1 MLSVGVMCVS
11 CMLYNMSS
19 CVHPPPFKTPFPK
32 FATSSANNECDV
44 PYILALCRAY
54 RFFRRHQD
62 QQTNKQTKKERQAEE
77 TFLKQIFF
85 FSAIGIVHG
94 RFRFCPS

>member
-1 MLSVGVMCVS
+1 MNVMS
-11 CMLYNMSS
+11 LIFSLFA
-19 CVHPPPFKTPFPK
+19 VHIAFLDAIKTNK
-32 FATSSANNECDV
+32 
-44 PYILALCRAY
+44 
-54 RFFRRHQD
+54 Q
-62 QQTNKQTKKERQAEE
+62 NKQTKKERQAEE